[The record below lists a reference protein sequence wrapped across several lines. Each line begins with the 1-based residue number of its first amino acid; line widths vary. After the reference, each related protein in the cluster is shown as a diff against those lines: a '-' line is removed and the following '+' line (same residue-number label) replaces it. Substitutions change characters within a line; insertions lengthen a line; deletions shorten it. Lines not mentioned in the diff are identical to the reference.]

1 MSQVVYNMCDQL
13 RVARRA
19 VHHRKST
26 METMLIPRR
35 RVLIAV
41 GFAVAALFEPSLTA
55 AQSAARKAKA
65 ATITLKVD
73 GMG

>member
-1 MSQVVYNMCDQL
+1 
-13 RVARRA
+13 
-19 VHHRKST
+19 
-26 METMLIPRR
+26 METMLVPRR

-41 GFAVAALFEPSLTA
+41 GFAVAALFEPSVTT
-55 AQSAARKAKA
+55 AQSAARKTKA

>member
-1 MSQVVYNMCDQL
+1 M
-13 RVARRA
+13 
-19 VHHRKST
+19 
-26 METMLIPRR
+26 IPRR

-41 GFAVAALFEPSLTA
+41 GLAVVALCEPSVTA
-55 AQSAARKAKA
+55 AQNARQTKA